1 MLNLDEPLLINNCY
15 INQRDLFIKSISYS
29 IGVITF
35 INLLRSQVA
44 EINLLQLIPGF
55 YLILL
60 FFSFILLVFLSDFFV
75 RIPIEL
81 DNNKSLGT
89 KTLAKLNFNI
99 LIKLSLLL
107 FFVAILI
114 TINNII
120 PVSLDSFDTYGEK
133 TLENIWSF
141 DEVINLEFN
150 LILIIILLSQIPI
163 FTLSGFSN
171 EKIVNFLPEFW
182 KILSFIIFLAAGFL
196 TPTIDGY
203 TQLSFSVS
211 AILLYLLIINLI
223 QKRINIKF
231 SGTSSLGL

>member
-107 FFVAILI
+107 FFVTILI

-203 TQLSFSVS
+203 TQLSFSIS

>member
-60 FFSFILLVFLSDFFV
+60 FFSFILLIFLSDFFV